1 MEDQEIIQDFLIESN
16 QNLSRVEQEI
26 LALEESPGDQ
36 QILGSIFRSF
46 HTVKGTCGFLG
57 FGKLETITHQA
68 ENLLAE
74 LRDGKRECTPAL
86 ASLILETLDIVQHE
100 LGAIEAT
107 GNESDDPQTPLLVKL
122 KKTLANEPTAPVP
135 TAGPPAPA
143 APVEQTVKP
152 SEKTQEAEKA
162 KGTAATAEPVA
173 EPAAKGNTVTD
184 PTIRVDTRLVDRLI
198 NLVGELVLVRNQVLQ
213 SGVSGGQSE
222 DKAIAH
228 RLNLITTELQEGVM
242 RSRMQ
247 PVGTIWNKL
256 PRLVRDT
263 ASQLQKD
270 IRLVTD
276 GAGTEMDR
284 TILEAV
290 KDPLTH
296 ILRNSCDHGLE
307 TPAVRVASGKP
318 AQGTVSLRAYH
329 EGSQVVMEVEDDG
342 RGIDPEKLRAKAVE
356 KGILTSAAAA
366 AMSDREAVY
375 LVFHAGFST
384 AEKITNISGRGVGM
398 DVVKKNIQSI
408 GGQVELQSTVGT
420 GTKVKIRIPLT
431 LAIIPGL
438 VVRGG
443 GQTFVIP
450 QSHLVELLRLQG
462 DKLSAI
468 EESQEGAVLRWRGT
482 IVPLVDLNDALRLN
496 STAFDREDVRNIAI
510 LEAEGTAF
518 GLVLDRILATR
529 EIVVKPLGK
538 QLKRMTWYAGATI
551 LGDGSVAL
559 ILDVAGLAKRERVA
573 LRGEGTANGA
583 DEDKGSSGEKR
594 QFLIFASGSYTR
606 LSVPLAL
613 VDRLEKFPA
622 EQMERMADS
631 WVVQYRGALL
641 RVVALS
647 KVLGSGSDECMA
659 QKQVNVIVVRRGDRA
674 LGLAVDRIIDVQ
686 QGEVTAPSPTSASGL
701 LATYVL
707 NGVATELLDL
717 PNVLTAADPVW
728 DRQLWRD
735 KTEGSPILVGTNS
748 PFLATSLQQYLE
760 LGGYPTTLRPSGEEL
775 LKSLDGGSYRAV
787 VLEWPAPEGAGWLD
801 TLKARSE
808 SAGIPVFSVGE
819 ATAENPPK
827 WVNGKCQPND
837 CQSLLQMLALSWNGQ
852 AAPELS
858 GAIK

>member
-26 LALEESPGDQ
+26 LALEERPGDG

-57 FGKLETITHQA
+57 FGKLERITHQA

-74 LRDGKRECTPAL
+74 LRDGKRQFTPVM
-86 ASLILETLDIVQHE
+86 ASLILETLDTVQHE
-100 LGAIEAT
+100 LASIEAT
-107 GNESDDPQTPLLVKL
+107 GNESDDLHTQLLLKL
-122 KKTLANEPTAPVP
+122 QRALANED
-135 TAGPPAPA
+135 PPAAA
-143 APVEQTVKP
+143 APTEAVSAHPAGKP
-152 SEKTQEAEKA
+152 TEDLAEEPKGEAES
-162 KGTAATAEPVA
+162 GEGEVV
-173 EPAAKGNTVTD
+173 AAKPNTITD

-213 SGVSGGQSE
+213 NGVSGGKSE

-276 GAGTEMDR
+276 GANTEMDR

-307 TPAVRVASGKP
+307 TPPVRLAAGKP

-342 RGIDPEKLRAKAVE
+342 RGIDPGRLRAKAVE
-356 KGILTSAAAA
+356 KGILTAAAA
-366 AMSDREAVY
+366 NALSDREAIY

-438 VVRGG
+438 IVNSGT
-443 GQTFVIP
+443 QTFVIP
-450 QSHLVELLRLQG
+450 QSHLIELLRLQG
-462 DKLSAI
+462 EKQSSI
-468 EESQEGAVLRWRGT
+468 EMSQEGAILRWRGT
-482 IVPLVDLNDALRLN
+482 LVPLVDLNEALQLDAGGY
-496 STAFDREDVRNIAI
+496 DRGEVRNIAI
-510 LEAEGTAF
+510 LEAEGATF
-518 GLVLDRILATR
+518 GLVLDRIRATR

-559 ILDVAGLAKRERVA
+559 ILDVAGLARRERVA
-573 LRGEGTANGA
+573 SRGESAAVAGTTGEGTIA
-583 DEDKGSSGEKR
+583 DKK
-594 QFLIFASGSYTR
+594 QFLLFACGSYTR

-613 VDRLEKFPA
+613 VDRLEKFPGA
-622 EQMERMADS
+622 QLERMADS

-641 RVVALS
+641 RVVALA
-647 KVLGSGSDECMA
+647 KVLGSGGEECLE
-659 QKQVNVIVVRRGDRA
+659 QKYVQVIVVRRGDKA
-674 LGLAVDRIIDVQ
+674 IGLAVDRIIDVQ

-701 LATYVL
+701 LATYIL
-707 NGVATELLDL
+707 NGSATELLDL
-717 PNVLTAADPVW
+717 ASVLDVADPVW
-728 DRQLWRD
+728 NKPRWMA
-735 KTEGSPILVGTNS
+735 KAEGAPILIGAHS
-748 PFLATSLQQYLE
+748 PFVATSIRQYLE
-760 LGGYPTTLRPSGEEL
+760 LGGYPATVRSPGEDLVKSMESG
-775 LKSLDGGSYRAV
+775 GFRAV
-787 VLEWPAPEGAGWLD
+787 VMEWPTPDGGEWIEALR
-801 TLKARSE
+801 ARSA
-808 SAGIPVFSVGE
+808 SSGIPVISV
-819 ATAENPPK
+819 ADANADAPPQ
-827 WVNGKCQPND
+827 WMNGQCPSHD
-837 CQSLLQMLALSWNGQ
+837 CQSLLRMLELSWHEQ
-852 AAPELS
+852 PVPSAT
-858 GAIK
+858 GATQ

>member
-26 LALEESPGDQ
+26 LALEERPGDG

-57 FGKLETITHQA
+57 FGKLERITHQA

-74 LRDGKRECTPAL
+74 LRDGKRQFTPVT
-86 ASLILETLDIVQHE
+86 ASLILETLDTVQHE

-107 GNESDDPQTPLLVKL
+107 GNESDDLHTQLLLKL
-122 KKTLANEPTAPVP
+122 QRALANEDP
-135 TAGPPAPA
+135 PPAQAAAVEKQADRTEDDESPA
-143 APVEQTVKP
+143 GEPAGEAKA
-152 SEKTQEAEKA
+152 EAEGGDGEVVLSKS
-162 KGTAATAEPVA
+162 
-173 EPAAKGNTVTD
+173 NTITD

-213 SGVSGGQSE
+213 SGVSGGKSE

-276 GAGTEMDR
+276 GANTEMDR

-307 TPAVRVASGKP
+307 TPPVRMAAGKP

-342 RGIDPEKLRAKAVE
+342 RGIDPARLRAKAVE
-356 KGILTSAAAA
+356 KGILTAAAA
-366 AMSDREAVY
+366 NALSDRDAIY

-438 VVRGG
+438 IVNSGN
-443 GQTFVIP
+443 QTFVIP
-450 QSHLVELLRLQG
+450 QSHLIELLRIQG
-462 DKLSAI
+462 EKKSSI
-468 EESQEGAVLRWRGT
+468 EMSKEGAILRWRGT
-482 IVPLVDLNDALRLN
+482 LVPLVDLNEALQL
-496 STAFDREDVRNIAI
+496 SAGDFDRGDVRNIAI
-510 LEAEGTAF
+510 LEAEGATF
-518 GLVLDRILATR
+518 GLVLDRIRATR

-559 ILDVAGLAKRERVA
+559 ILDVAGLARRERIA
-573 LRGEGTANGA
+573 SRGEAASSTEAAGEGTIA
-583 DEDKGSSGEKR
+583 DKK
-594 QFLIFASGSYTR
+594 QFLLFACGSYTR

-622 EQMERMADS
+622 AQLERMADS

-641 RVVALS
+641 RVVALA
-647 KVLGSGSDECMA
+647 KVLGAGGEECME
-659 QKQVNVIVVRRGDRA
+659 QKHVQVIVVRRGA
-674 LGLAVDRIIDVQ
+674 KAIGLAVDRIIDVQ

-707 NGVATELLDL
+707 NGAATELLDL
-717 PNVLTAADPVW
+717 ASVLEVADPVW
-728 DRQLWRD
+728 NQPPWSAR
-735 KTEGSPILVGTNS
+735 TEGAPILIGAHSPFVGT
-748 PFLATSLQQYLE
+748 SLRQYLE
-760 LGGYPTTLRPSGEEL
+760 LGGYPATVRGSGEEM
-775 LKSLDGGSYRAV
+775 LKSMEGGGFRAVVMEWPTPDGGSWM
-787 VLEWPAPEGAGWLD
+787 E
-801 TLKARSE
+801 TLRARSE
-808 SAGIPVFSVGE
+808 SAGIPVITVGDSTGD
-819 ATAENPPK
+819 APPD
-827 WVNGKCQPND
+827 WMNGSCPPHD
-837 CQSLLQMLALSWNGQ
+837 CHSLLRMLELSWHEQ
-852 AAPELS
+852 PAPAQTGVS
-858 GAIK
+858 Q